1 MRNQTKIKQQ
11 KEKTMPKK
19 NTNTKK
25 KVAKKKVIKPEF
37 QYLDAASK
45 RTVLSVAR
53 AEIKKESEGRRKIWD
68 ILDSNKSNHIKL
80 ALEVYKYAEKMKVGQ
95 ANQTLKNYVYEWR
108 QANDLQAK
116 PKDTDKGGQSNEGK
130 AGAVEKTNETIGES
144 FDCKQKTEDGIVE
157 GFRVLLRTEIDKAGA
172 YPEGKEEAHVWAIG
186 GKTALAWSRICKE
199 QCAELT
205 KEEAESIQTDLENVT
220 TDTGSDRV
228 TTPET
233 VTANN

>member
-1 MRNQTKIKQQ
+1 
-11 KEKTMPKK
+11 MPKK

-25 KVAKKKVIKPEF
+25 KVAKKKVAKKKVVKPEF

-53 AEIKKESEGRRKIWD
+53 AEIKKESEGRKKIWE

-116 PKDTDKGGQSNEGK
+116 PKNTDKGGQSNEGK

-157 GFRVLLRTEIDKAGA
+157 GFRVLLRTEIDKAGG

-205 KEEAESIQTDLENVT
+205 KEETESIQTDLENVT

>member
-1 MRNQTKIKQQ
+1 
-11 KEKTMPKK
+11 MPKK
-19 NTNTKK
+19 KKAAKKKVAKK

-45 RTVLSVAR
+45 RTILSVAR
-53 AEIKKESEGRRKIWD
+53 AEIKKESEGRKKIWD
-68 ILDSNKSNHIKL
+68 LLDSNKSNHIKL

-116 PKDTDKGGQSNEGK
+116 PKDTDKGGQGNEGK
-130 AGAVEKTNETIGES
+130 TPAVEKADETIEES
-144 FDCKQKTEDGIVE
+144 YDCREKTEEGLVE
-157 GFRVLLRTEIDKAGA
+157 GYRVMLKATLDKAGE
-172 YPEGKEEAHVWAIG
+172 YPEGKEQAHVWAMG
-186 GKTALAWSRICKE
+186 EKAALAWSRVCKG
-199 QCAELT
+199 QRIDLT
-205 KEEAESIQTDLENVT
+205 KEETESIQADLENVT

-233 VTANN
+233 ATASN